1 MAKPVTSRSSQFI
14 IRLGDGGSPE
24 TFTAPCGLSTKGI
37 NFSKETNEVNVP
49 DCDDPEAPAWVE
61 RATVSLSATVSGDG
75 ILAMNDLDTWIA
87 FNEATASRNA
97 QIDLDVDAPNTAMGG
112 MWTGKFLMTTFNVT
126 AEQGS
131 KVAVAI
137 ELQSDGQVTWVP
149 SS

>member
-1 MAKPVTSRSSQFI
+1 MAKPITSRSSQFI

-37 NFSKETNEVNVP
+37 TFSKETNEINVP

-61 RATVSLSATVSGDG
+61 RATVSLSATVTGDG

-87 FNEATASRNA
+87 FNESTASRNA

-112 MWTGKFLMTTFNVT
+112 MWTGKFLMTSFAVT
-126 AEQGS
+126 AEVGS
-131 KVAVAI
+131 KLAVAI
-137 ELQSDGQVTWVP
+137 ELTSDGQITFVP
-149 SS
+149 SA